1 MRAAQKPLRIRAES
15 AQNPR
20 TRGPFGSF
28 VNPFSSFVG
37 PFGSFV
43 GPFGSFVRPFGSF
56 IGPFGSFIL
65 SCCLMRTSSYD
76 LAWPPGSS
84 ERPGQGLT
92 WPFGS
97 SERLARGFRD

>member
-1 MRAAQKPLRIRAES
+1 MRAAQNPLRIRAES

-28 VNPFSSFVG
+28 VNPFS
-37 PFGSFV
+37 SFV

-97 SERLARGFRD
+97 SERLARV